1 MASPTALRNYNP
13 LPDEFRFLRSL
24 LAASDD
30 CIKILDLDGN
40 LIFMSDSGQRAIE
53 VSDFESIRGSSW
65 PTFWQGEMVKVAQA
79 AIETARSGGTARF
92 QGGMETLSGARRYWD
107 VHVRPIPG
115 DDGTA
120 THLLAVAR
128 DITALKAAEDEHQ
141 PLKLELKHRVKN
153 TLAMVQAIARQTMT
167 GRRPQIEANENF
179 FQRLRSL
186 ADAHDALYHGRWSET
201 PIRTLADNVAR
212 LHDHGDAKRFRIAGP
227 DLMLG
232 PRAAV
237 AFALVLHE
245 LGTNA
250 VKYGALS
257 RPDGHVSAS
266 WAVVTH
272 GAEPLLRFDWQEVG
286 GPLVTA
292 PVEPGF
298 GTQLIE
304 QSLSS
309 DFGAAVHLAYLPDGF
324 AFNLEVALSSLQR
337 ML

>member
-1 MASPTALRNYNP
+1 MASPTALRNCNP

-40 LIFMSDSGQRAIE
+40 LIFMSDSGQRAID
-53 VSDFESIRGSSW
+53 VSDFEAIRGSSW
-65 PTFWQGEMVKVAQA
+65 PSFWQGEMVKVAQA

-92 QGGMETLSGARRYWD
+92 QGGMETFSGARRHWD

-115 DDGTA
+115 DDGRA

-128 DITALKAAEDEHQ
+128 DITALKVAEDEHR
-141 PLKLELKHRVKN
+141 PLKLELRHRVKN

-167 GRRPQIEANENF
+167 GRRSQKEANDTF
-179 FQRLRSL
+179 FERLRSL
-186 ADAHDALYHGRWSET
+186 ADAHDALYHGRWTET
-201 PIRTLADNVAR
+201 PIRTLAHNVAR
-212 LHDHGDAKRFRIAGP
+212 LHDHGETKRFRIAGP

-257 RPDGHVSAS
+257 QPEGHVSAS
-266 WAVVTH
+266 WTVDVL
-272 GAEPLLRFDWQEVG
+272 GAEPLLRFDWQEAG
-286 GPLVTA
+286 GPIVTT
-292 PVEPGF
+292 PVEQGF

-309 DFGAAVHLAYLPDGF
+309 DFGAAVHLAFLPRGVVF
-324 AFNLEVALSSLQR
+324 HLEVALSALQR
-337 ML
+337 VL